1 MCEISFMNINS
12 DGHEVVNQVLQPKAG
27 KHVVR
32 DKGFPTHVTYVL
44 FLSCWCKVC
53 FPDVK
58 VKFEDTALLFETM
71 TKV

>member
-1 MCEISFMNINS
+1 MNINS
-12 DGHEVVNQVLQPKAG
+12 DGQDVVNQVLQPKAD

-32 DKGFPTHVTYVL
+32 DKGFPTHVAHFSIML
-44 FLSCWCKVC
+44 CKIC